1 MSLSPL
7 PFGDMGGT
15 KLTFSLGG
23 NIYGIFSL
31 VSGQKLTMKP
41 SYTTNAAEIYLH
53 STLGLIESTQS
64 LRVICLAGVGV
75 FENQRG
81 LSLPTSVPGFCR
93 DPETC
98 SPAAI
103 DVGNNQN
110 FRIAKEWEHCFTEI
124 YPRAISNNTSHSQQR
139 QRTNFKE
146 QLANYSFIQQ
156 ANNYNSSTSFSQSDP
171 PNQ

>member
-1 MSLSPL
+1 
-7 PFGDMGGT
+7 
-15 KLTFSLGG
+15 
-23 NIYGIFSL
+23 
-31 VSGQKLTMKP
+31 MKP

-53 STLGLIESTQS
+53 STPGLIESTQS

-139 QRTNFKE
+139 QRTKFKE
-146 QLANYSFIQQ
+146 QLTNYSFIQQ
-156 ANNYNSSTSFSQSDP
+156 ANNYNSSTSLLNPTHRINDRPLFR
-171 PNQ
+171 

>member
-64 LRVICLAGVGV
+64 LRVIYLAGVGV
-75 FENQRG
+75 FETKEACAYLLRF
-81 LSLPTSVPGFCR
+81 LVF
-93 DPETC
+93 
-98 SPAAI
+98 
-103 DVGNNQN
+103 VGTQ
-110 FRIAKEWEHCFTEI
+110 K
-124 YPRAISNNTSHSQQR
+124 
-139 QRTNFKE
+139 
-146 QLANYSFIQQ
+146 LALR
-156 ANNYNSSTSFSQSDP
+156 P
-171 PNQ
+171 PLT